1 MRTGFAAYN
10 FAYIPMLKVITYIET
25 VGDDVIALATAK
37 PMADAIG
44 CEPHERSSYAGQ
56 WCVEI
61 DRVTSRSTGEDAY
74 AKLTASDIEFIQAEF
89 VKNLH
94 YCR

>member
-1 MRTGFAAYN
+1 
-10 FAYIPMLKVITYIET
+10 MLKVITYIET
-25 VGDDVIALATAK
+25 VGDDIIALATAE

-44 CEPHERSSYAGQ
+44 CEPEHRSAYAGQ

-61 DRVTSRSTGEDAY
+61 DRVTAKSTGEDVF
-74 AKLTASDIEFIQAEF
+74 AKLTTSDIAFIESEF
-89 VKNLH
+89 VKNLP

>member
-1 MRTGFAAYN
+1 
-10 FAYIPMLKVITYIET
+10 MLKIETFIET
-25 VGDDVIALATAK
+25 VDDDVIALATAD

-44 CEPHERSSYAGQ
+44 CEPFERSHYAGQ

-61 DRVTSRSTGEDAY
+61 DRVTARSTGEDVF
-74 AKLTASDIEFIQAEF
+74 AKLTPSDIEFIQAEF
-89 VKNLH
+89 VKNLP